1 MFIKDLEEQRKE
13 IENRNVNVVNEEV
26 FDLNRLID
34 KYAGLS
40 LLSTS
45 SMLKS
50 TLFDKISGKNFFTHC
65 FPSPVGQNIRFHN
78 LYLSKNSNFQ

>member
-50 TLFDKISGKNFFTHC
+50 TLFDKISGKIFYPLFSVTRWTKHT
-65 FPSPVGQNIRFHN
+65 
-78 LYLSKNSNFQ
+78 LSQLVLK